1 MTSHRALVLILALGA
16 VACAS
21 ARPASEEARKGAPAR
36 QLPNRYLDA
45 DGVEVTCHMEMPS
58 GSHIA
63 ERVCHRASPSAD
75 QQRQIDDLLRR
86 SQPQN
91 RPGGG

>member
-1 MTSHRALVLILALGA
+1 MTSLRTLMLTLSLGA
-16 VACAS
+16 LACAS

-63 ERVCHRASPSAD
+63 ERVCHRASPSAS
-75 QQRQIDDLLRR
+75 QQMQIDDVLRR
-86 SQPQN
+86 QSPQN
-91 RPGGG
+91 KPGGG